1 MSVCRLPHA
10 RAISV
15 VLSFTNGRLPM
26 QCSIRVPADSSI
38 DTIKEAVDALDGSID
53 LSAARIRLA
62 YVKDSVIEEDGFDA
76 SFRLNQYEYSDYTMF
91 VLPPEGCFL
100 GAHGFEEYKRK
111 HTVCKMQVG
120 TQVRVHLRGA
130 AGGVV
135 EGVVKRLLSDF
146 WYEVACSDGQT
157 RCVYPTDLEDGEKYL
172 PTGGDYVY
180 VCLCEWVGGVRR
192 SKESNVGNY
201 GVFRDMSSH
210 STHHCHVHLYPSDQE
225 MTVSMKHLFWR
236 AMKPRSV
243 YLIQRYLDI
252 VVVSSPLH
260 G

>member
-1 MSVCRLPHA
+1 MSVCRVPHA

-100 GAHGFEEYKRK
+100 GARGFEEYKRK
-111 HTVCKMQVG
+111 HTVCRMRAG
-120 TQVRVHLRGA
+120 IQVRVHLSGA
-130 AGGVV
+130 AGEVV

-157 RCVYPTDLEDGEKYL
+157 RCVYPTDLEEGEKYL
-172 PTGGDYVY
+172 PTGGDYVD
-180 VCLCEWVGGVRR
+180 VFLCEWVGGVRR
-192 SKESNVGNY
+192 SKESNVCNY

-210 STHHCHVHLYPSDQE
+210 STHHCHVHLYPSDKE
-225 MTVSMKHLFWR
+225 MTVSLKHLFWR

>member
-1 MSVCRLPHA
+1 M
-10 RAISV
+10 
-15 VLSFTNGRLPM
+15 LSFTNGRLPM

-225 MTVSMKHLFWR
+225 MTVSLKHLFWR

>member
-1 MSVCRLPHA
+1 M
-10 RAISV
+10 
-15 VLSFTNGRLPM
+15 LSFTNGRLPM

-38 DTIKEAVDALDGSID
+38 DTIKEAVDSLDGSID

-100 GAHGFEEYKRK
+100 GARGFEEYKRK
-111 HTVCKMQVG
+111 HTVCRMRAG

-135 EGVVKRLLSDF
+135 EGEVKRLLSDF

-157 RCVYPTDLEDGEKYL
+157 RCVYPTDLEEGETYL

-180 VCLCEWVGGVRR
+180 VLLCEWVGGVRR

-210 STHHCHVHLYPSDQE
+210 STHHCHEHLYPSDKE
-225 MTVSMKHLFWR
+225 MTVSLKHLFWR

-260 G
+260 R